1 MEILP
6 SRTDQP
12 RFAIWIFVLAWL
24 ISSPALLM
32 GLNGG
37 GASQTAFAICIFWI
51 ACGLWFWAQRLRGN
65 SAGGFLVVGFWLL
78 DLIGMALSDFHHYI
92 KDVFFLVS
100 LATVVSLVAVAAL
113 SMPRAN
119 HGAVAE

>member
-1 MEILP
+1 METLP
-6 SRTDQP
+6 SRADQP

-24 ISSPALLM
+24 ISAPALLM

-37 GASQTAFAICIFWI
+37 AASQTGFAICMFWI
-51 ACGLWFWAQRLRGN
+51 ASGLWFWAQRLRGN

-78 DLIGMALSDFHHYI
+78 DLIGMALTDFHHYI

-100 LATVVSLVAVAAL
+100 LATVVCLIAVAAL

-119 HGAVAE
+119 HGAVVE

>member
-6 SRTDQP
+6 SRADQP

-24 ISSPALLM
+24 ISAPALLM

-37 GASQTAFAICIFWI
+37 GASQTGFAICMFWI
-51 ACGLWFWAQRLRGN
+51 ACGLWFWAQRLRGK

-78 DLIGMALSDFHHYI
+78 NLIGAALSDFHHYI
-92 KDVFFLVS
+92 KDVFFLISV
-100 LATVVSLVAVAAL
+100 ATVFFLIAAAAL
-113 SMPRAN
+113 STPRAN
-119 HGAVAE
+119 HGVVAE